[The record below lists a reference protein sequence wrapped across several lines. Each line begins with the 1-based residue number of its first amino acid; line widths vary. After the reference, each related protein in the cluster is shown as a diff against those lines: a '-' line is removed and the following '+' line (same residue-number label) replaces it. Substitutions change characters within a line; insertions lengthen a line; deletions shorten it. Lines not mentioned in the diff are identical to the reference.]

1 MQSEIESKSQ
11 IHWPFF
17 IVACAFVALTFAFA
31 FFAFVKQDL
40 SPDQRSILLRWAL
53 PISSALTSGLFAGS
67 ISVNGSLT
75 NGLKVGAVG
84 GFAVWLLS
92 LLFLTQPQPQ
102 SQTLKVTQFN
112 FLVESSA
119 KTDGVNTLLTKLD
132 RRSSRDYKIEKASDL
147 KIAFGLVIS
156 GFKVTDTRGTK
167 VRLTFSMLDESGK
180 ELVSSD
186 VETFDTTSE
195 WRDLPNA
202 KAIGPENIIRDFELS
217 ESDIKAG
224 LSMPIVVLLD
234 SFKEEEIPK
243 KSGVIRVRVRDEY
256 SGTSIAYEEP
266 VGFIRPNNR

>member
-1 MQSEIESKSQ
+1 MQSEIEQKSK

-17 IVACAFVALTFAFA
+17 IAACIFVAVTFAFA
-31 FFAFVKQDL
+31 ALAFVERDL
-40 SPDQRSILLRWAL
+40 SQDQRSILLLWAL
-53 PISSALTSGLFAGS
+53 PISSALTSGLFVGS

-92 LLFLTQPQPQ
+92 LLFLTPPAP
-102 SQTLKVTQFN
+102 SSSTLKITQFN

-119 KTDGVNTLLTKLD
+119 TTDGVNTLLTKLD

-147 KIAFGLVIS
+147 RIAFGIVIS

-167 VRLTFSMLDESGK
+167 VRLTVSMLDEKSR
-180 ELVSSD
+180 ELVSTD

-202 KAIGPENIIRDFELS
+202 KAIGPENIIRDFNLS

-224 LSMPIVVLLD
+224 LSMPIVILLD
-234 SFKEEEIPK
+234 SFKETLIKATLPGFFVREAATPK
-243 KSGVIRVRVRDEY
+243 FAS
-256 SGTSIAYEEP
+256 S
-266 VGFIRPNNR
+266 